1 MILVDYKDEF
11 KSSFNWKEKI
21 TVGKT
26 NKNQEKIITF
36 YNSKRTKNNVGF
48 KESKTTKIKP
58 ITILL
63 RYGKNQREAEI
74 MANKIQDF
82 YDKRS
87 FNTKEAQIYSILM
100 YQEPIYLGTDD
111 NNIYEYS
118 FEIDF
123 IENIIK

>member
-11 KSSFNWKEKI
+11 KINFNWGEKI

-26 NKNQEKIITF
+26 DKNQEKIITF

>member
-11 KSSFNWKEKI
+11 KSNFNWKEKI

-26 NKNQEKIITF
+26 DKNQEKIITF

-82 YDKRS
+82 YEKRS

>member
-11 KSSFNWKEKI
+11 KSNFNWKEKI

-26 NKNQEKIITF
+26 DKNQEKIITF

-100 YQEPIYLGTDD
+100 YQEPIYLGTDE

>member
-26 NKNQEKIITF
+26 DKNQEKIITF

-123 IENIIK
+123 IENIMK

>member
-1 MILVDYKDEF
+1 M
-11 KSSFNWKEKI
+11 
-21 TVGKT
+21 
-26 NKNQEKIITF
+26 
-36 YNSKRTKNNVGF
+36 GF

-100 YQEPIYLGTDD
+100 YQAPIYLGTDD

>member
-21 TVGKT
+21 TIGKT
-26 NKNQEKIITF
+26 DKNQEKIITF

>member
-26 NKNQEKIITF
+26 DKNQEKIITF

>member
-26 NKNQEKIITF
+26 DKNQEKIITF

-48 KESKTTKIKP
+48 KESKTTKVKP

>member
-26 NKNQEKIITF
+26 DKNQEKIITF

-100 YQEPIYLGTDD
+100 YQDPIYLGTDD

>member
-11 KSSFNWKEKI
+11 KSNFNWKEKI

-26 NKNQEKIITF
+26 DKNQEKIITF

-87 FNTKEAQIYSILM
+87 FNTKEAQVYSILM

>member
-11 KSSFNWKEKI
+11 KINFNWEEKI

-26 NKNQEKIITF
+26 DKNQEKIITF

-123 IENIIK
+123 IENIMK

>member
-26 NKNQEKIITF
+26 DKNQKKIITF

>member
-26 NKNQEKIITF
+26 DKNQEKIITF

-82 YDKRS
+82 YEKRS

>member
-11 KSSFNWKEKI
+11 KSNFNWKEKI

-26 NKNQEKIITF
+26 DKNQEKIITF

-123 IENIIK
+123 IENIMK

>member
-26 NKNQEKIITF
+26 DKNQEKIITF

-100 YQEPIYLGTDD
+100 YQEPIYLGTDE

-123 IENIIK
+123 IENIMK

>member
-11 KSSFNWKEKI
+11 KINFNWGEKI

-26 NKNQEKIITF
+26 DKNQEKIITF

-100 YQEPIYLGTDD
+100 YQEPIYLGTDE

>member
-26 NKNQEKIITF
+26 DKNQEKIITF

-87 FNTKEAQIYSILM
+87 FNTKEAQVYSILM